1 MGRKGENKRM
11 KRAKAP
17 SFWTIHRK
25 SHQFTVTTAA
35 GPYSK
40 EESYPLTV
48 LIRDVLKMVN
58 TYHEARNV
66 IRDGKILVD
75 GVVRLTPDFPVGL
88 MNVLE
93 IPILKKVYRMVA
105 VKGSALA
112 PVEIPDSEKN
122 LKLCKVMS
130 KTTVRGG
137 KIQYGFHDGRSILAE
152 SETDL
157 SPGDVCLLEVPAQ
170 KILRVVALKK
180 GILALAVKG
189 KRAGKIGHIKELRP
203 GTFTKPKMADFD
215 IEGVVAELPAD
226 MVFAVGDEKPLVT
239 VTGSR

>member
-1 MGRKGENKRM
+1 
-11 KRAKAP
+11 
-17 SFWTIHRK
+17 
-25 SHQFTVTTAA
+25 
-35 GPYSK
+35 
-40 EESYPLTV
+40 
-48 LIRDVLKMVN
+48 
-58 TYHEARNV
+58 
-66 IRDGKILVD
+66 
-75 GVVRLTPDFPVGL
+75 
-88 MNVLE
+88 
-93 IPILKKVYRMVA
+93 
-105 VKGSALA
+105 
-112 PVEIPDSEKN
+112 
-122 LKLCKVMS
+122 MS